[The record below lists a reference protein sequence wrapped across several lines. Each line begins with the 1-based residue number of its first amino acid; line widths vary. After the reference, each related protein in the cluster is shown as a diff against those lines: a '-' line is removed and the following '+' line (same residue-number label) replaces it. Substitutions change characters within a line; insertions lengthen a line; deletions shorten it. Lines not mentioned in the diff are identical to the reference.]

1 VSVQGEPVDSEKW
14 RVTVTTVQLKQRLA
28 LLELLEENKQFV
40 AKLPAKPLVSVVKIR
55 RVVGRLA

>member
-1 VSVQGEPVDSEKW
+1 VSEQHKESEGW
-14 RVTVTTVQLKQRLA
+14 PMTTVQLKQRLA
-28 LLELLEENKQFV
+28 LLEMLEENKQYV

>member
-1 VSVQGEPVDSEKW
+1 M
-14 RVTVTTVQLKQRLA
+14 TMVQLKQRLA
-28 LLELLEENKQFV
+28 LLEMLESNKQYV